1 MNKNTVNQ
9 EIHIAYETLEEVGIA
24 SNGKINKT
32 YRGQI
37 SSFGAA
43 VTMGSLLSAITF
55 FSQDGKSEVS
65 RSKLMEAIL
74 IVLRKRGIA
83 DESDKKLFEFVE
95 KIEEEE
101 IKEEILN
108 IAIALKL
115 AMNLYELV

>member
-43 VTMGSLLSAITF
+43 
-55 FSQDGKSEVS
+55 
-65 RSKLMEAIL
+65 
-74 IVLRKRGIA
+74 
-83 DESDKKLFEFVE
+83 
-95 KIEEEE
+95 
-101 IKEEILN
+101 
-108 IAIALKL
+108 
-115 AMNLYELV
+115 